1 MHQTRIKL
9 DSIPLVYSLFFYYV
23 GGYYGDGLLTVGGGE
38 SLEKGKQI
46 LSQFETGAQDV
57 GKDTES
63 MPKAIELSVEYG
75 IDLEASI
82 ENLMKFWAGA
92 FRGP

>member
-1 MHQTRIKL
+1 
-9 DSIPLVYSLFFYYV
+9 
-23 GGYYGDGLLTVGGGE
+23 
-38 SLEKGKQI
+38 
-46 LSQFETGAQDV
+46 V
-57 GKDTES
+57 GKDMER

-92 FRGP
+92 CRGP